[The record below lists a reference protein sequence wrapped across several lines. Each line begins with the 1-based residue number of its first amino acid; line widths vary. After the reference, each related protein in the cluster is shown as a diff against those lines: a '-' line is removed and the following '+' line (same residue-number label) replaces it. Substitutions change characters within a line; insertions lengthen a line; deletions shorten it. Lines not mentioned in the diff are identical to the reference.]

1 MFFVYAAQEGVLS
14 LIRKIRVASSW
25 IVMDGRVLRRCRERW
40 QAADDVWG
48 PGSWGR
54 TDLSPKSLGAPRRA
68 GPDLQGLGR
77 MNFQAPI
84 ATPRLM
90 HSQAWAMPPPI
101 WSKSAASSNGSTL
114 QRATA
119 SSCPT

>member
-1 MFFVYAAQEGVLS
+1 MFFVYAAQAGVLS

-25 IVMDGRVLRRCRERW
+25 IVMDERVFRRCRERW

-54 TDLSPKSLGAPRRA
+54 TDLSLKSRGAPRRA

-77 MNFQAPI
+77 MNFQAPT
-84 ATPRLM
+84 ATPRSM
-90 HSQAWAMPPPI
+90 HSLVWAMPPPT
-101 WSKSAASSNGSTL
+101 SSRSAAS
-114 QRATA
+114 
-119 SSCPT
+119 

>member
-1 MFFVYAAQEGVLS
+1 MFFVYAAQAGVLS
-14 LIRKIRVASSW
+14 SIRKIRVASSW
-25 IVMDGRVLRRCRERW
+25 IVMNGGVFRRCRERW

-77 MNFQAPI
+77 TNFQAPT
-84 ATPRLM
+84 ATPRSM
-90 HSQAWAMPPPI
+90 HSPALAMPPPI
-101 WSKSAASSNGSTL
+101 WSKSQA
-114 QRATA
+114 
-119 SSCPT
+119 